1 MNILLCSKII
11 RKDMFIYQYCKPYFQ
26 LKNISMLKYKEV
38 LIFKRL
44 SGNFRMVK

>member
-1 MNILLCSKII
+1 MLLCSKII
-11 RKDMFIYQYCKPYFQ
+11 RKDLLMYPYCKPNFQ
-26 LKNISMLKYKEV
+26 LGNVSMLKYKEV